1 MAVEMDFA
9 MVARSNIKDRL
20 QSRLMTEDP
29 SRAPACQFDVVGIFK
44 KTADAA
50 DLRRRGRDVAADMR
64 ETGGI
69 PLLMKTLLDNGHLHG
84 DCITVSGRPIAEDLK
99 SVEWNPRCAPGGAI
113 GEVTGMSKLK
123 FAGPAGTIDR
133 EADAFDSIHD
143 RTGRIVLLRGGDSI
157 GIASDF
163 ARSLNVKLTGA
174 TLTKRRTRW
183 TVQKT
188 NHRSGALWKD
198 AHGVGPAVN
207 GAVIHSGAH
216 EKCYAEI

>member
-1 MAVEMDFA
+1 MDFA
-9 MVARSNIKDRL
+9 MDVRANIEGRL
-20 QSRLMTEDP
+20 PTRLMTEGP
-29 SRAPACQFDVVGIFK
+29 SCAPACQFDVVGISK

-50 DLRRRGRDVAADMR
+50 DLQRRGRDVAADMR

-69 PLLMKTLLDNGHLHG
+69 PLLMKTLLDNGHG
-84 DCITVSGRPIAEDLK
+84 NCITVPGRTIAEDLK

-113 GEVTGMSKLK
+113 GEVTGMSKLR

-133 EADAFDSIHD
+133 EADAFDSIQD
-143 RTGRIVLLRGGDSI
+143 RTGRSVLLRDGDSI
-157 GIASDF
+157 EIDSDC
-163 ARSLNVKLTGA
+163 ARSLNLKLTA
-174 TLTKRRTRW
+174 STLTKRRTKW

-198 AHGVGPAVN
+198 AQGVGPAVN